1 MVAVGVLGARDAT
14 AACEANSLT
23 CAVVPAELHAKIKDK
38 LPTELDSGW
47 VEKGSI
53 KVRTRFSV
61 DPVGGE
67 PLVSVDMPRG
77 ALLEVSWPEKGVL
90 TVKPVT
96 SGEASG
102 TMNVHYTL
110 KPHLEAS
117 IYGIGNDHDA
127 NSLLNMVSGASFNDD
142 SRGSA
147 PILPWGFRA
156 ASVQTTAPDL
166 DQSTIFG
173 VSFYTLGVDYGT
185 AEGML
190 YVQAST
196 RPTFSFVTKE
206 VRLDSETVT
215 TDGGAAKITVAD
227 LDGVDVV
234 GHVTGELGYSGTL
247 KMRPVVTVDSVYGV
261 PTYGLGDFGF
271 TAVSK
276 DYVGEPQKVAFDAAV
291 FHIPL
296 ANVKVPSKGVDF
308 GTVKA
313 GKQAEKSIKITNTG
327 ELGAILTF
335 TSSDPQFSVP
345 KDSVQ
350 VGSKGDYDL
359 AVKLKPAND
368 GSASATITVKSND
381 PDSPEQTFR
390 VGANGAS
397 LDSDD
402 DSDSP
407 GHRGNGVDRLGDL
420 PMPSSGCSV
429 ASTHRASGFGWAG
442 LGAGLGLAAL
452 VARRSRH
459 SSRP

>member
-1 MVAVGVLGARDAT
+1 MLAVGALVAREAH
-14 AACEANSLT
+14 AACDANSLT
-23 CAVVPAELHAKIKDK
+23 CAVIPAELHAKVKDK

-61 DPVGGE
+61 DPVAGE

-90 TVKPVT
+90 SVKPVT
-96 SGEASG
+96 AGESSG

-117 IYGIGNDHDA
+117 IYGIGIDYDA
-127 NSLLNMVSGASFNDD
+127 NTLLNMVSGASFNYD

-147 PILPWGFRA
+147 SFLPWGFSS
-156 ASVQTTAPDL
+156 ASVKTTAPDL

-206 VRLDSETVT
+206 VRLDSESVT
-215 TDGGAAKITVAD
+215 SADGSAKITVAD

-247 KMRPVVTVDSVYGV
+247 QMRPVVTVDSVYGI

-276 DYVGEPQKVAFDAAV
+276 DYVGDPQKVAFDAAV

-296 ANVKVPSKGVDF
+296 ANVKVPSKGVNF

-313 GKQAEKSIKITNTG
+313 GKHAEKSISITNTG
-327 ELGAILTF
+327 ELGAVLTF
-335 TSSDPQFSVP
+335 SSSDPQFIVP
-345 KDSVQ
+345 TDPVQ
-350 VGSKGDYDL
+350 VSSKGDYEL
-359 AVKLKPAND
+359 AVKLEPAND
-368 GSASATITVKSND
+368 GAASATITVKSND

-397 LDSDD
+397 VDD
-402 DSDSP
+402 DDDSP
-407 GHRGNGVDRLGDL
+407 GHRSGGVDSLGDL

-429 ASTHRASGFGWAG
+429 TSVTGTHATSDLGWAG
-442 LGAGLGLAAL
+442 LAAGLGL
-452 VARRSRH
+452 VAVRGRRSRR
-459 SSRP
+459 SN